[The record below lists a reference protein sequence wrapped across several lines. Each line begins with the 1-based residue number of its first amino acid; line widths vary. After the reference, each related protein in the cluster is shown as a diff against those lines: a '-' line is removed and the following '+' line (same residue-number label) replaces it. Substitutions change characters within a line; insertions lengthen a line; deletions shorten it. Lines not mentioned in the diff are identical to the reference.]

1 MNNIRLYINESID
14 ELKNKI
20 TWPTWI
26 NLQQTTGIVLV
37 ASAFLALLIFSM
49 DTVSNQLLKLIY
61 GVK

>member
-1 MNNIRLYINESID
+1 MNNIRLYINESFD

>member
-1 MNNIRLYINESID
+1 MNKIRLYINESFD